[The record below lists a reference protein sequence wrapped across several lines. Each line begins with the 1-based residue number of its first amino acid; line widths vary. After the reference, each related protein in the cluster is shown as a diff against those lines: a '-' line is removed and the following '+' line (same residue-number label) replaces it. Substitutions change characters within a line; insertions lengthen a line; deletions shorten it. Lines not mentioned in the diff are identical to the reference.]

1 MRFSFHTITRLLL
14 LGFVFHACRGP
25 YKTPEHIDNESIV
38 IQNDTIYDSTFKWEK
53 LKDVFAHHYSN
64 KNLNGFEKILE
75 KQTLLNVVYVGYDQ
89 KIHKG
94 QLVCNQSVA
103 DELKSIFTELYQL
116 KFPINSIKPI
126 SEFDFDDTRSMELN
140 NTTCFDYRLKTRK
153 NGLSKHAYGT
163 AIDINPQ
170 QNPFVH
176 HQKTLPENHNPEL
189 KTGTISFNDSIGKKV
204 IAVFKAH
211 GWKWGGNWAN
221 SKDYMHF
228 EK

>member
-14 LGFVFHACRGP
+14 LGFVFHACQEPDR
-25 YKTPEHIDNESIV
+25 TPAPVDIKSSP
-38 IQNDTIYDSTFKWEK
+38 IQNDTLYDSTFTWND
-53 LKDVFAHHYSN
+53 LKTVFAQHYTN
-64 KNLNGFEKILE
+64 QNRVGFEKILE
-75 KQTLLNVVYVGYDQ
+75 EQALLNVVYIGYDQ

-94 QLVCNQSVA
+94 QLVCNQSVV
-103 DELKSIFTELYQL
+103 DELKNIFAELYQL
-116 KFPINSIKPI
+116 KFPINSIRPI
-126 SEFDFDDTRSMELN
+126 SEFDFDDNRSMELN
-140 NTTCFDYRLKTRK
+140 NTTCFDYRLKIRK
-153 NGLSKHAYGT
+153 NGWSQHALGT
-163 AIDINPQ
+163 AIDINPL

-176 HQKTLPENHNPEL
+176 HQQTLPENHNPEL